1 MIISK
6 KKLSELLD
14 KYYNEGFTNGA
25 ESMKDCEEAAYHE
38 GYTKAVKEM
47 RSHFSSQAF
56 EANRI
61 LSDPDTFKIWIKT
74 ASDMYILYPAQYHH
88 EKDAKAI
95 ATRARLQERDLEVV
109 ISKEA
114 PDESI

>member
-6 KKLSELLD
+6 KKLSELLE
-14 KYYNEGFTNGA
+14 KSYNEGFTNGA
-25 ESMKDCEEAAYHE
+25 ESMKGYEEAAYHE

-47 RSHFSSQAF
+47 RSQLHSQAF
-56 EANRI
+56 EVNRI

-74 ASDMYILYPAQYHH
+74 AEDMYTPYPAQYHH
-88 EKDAKAI
+88 KKDAKAI

-114 PDESI
+114 PNK